1 MAKGSDRVKAQ
12 SVDSRI
18 QPEAHLVEHRGGNFR
33 VLPVQIRLASQEMM
47 QIVLLTSRF
56 PLPGR
61 SAERGYPVI
70 WLSAVRV
77 RIAPDIPISLWISPA
92 IAALAE
98 PIMLIRSVSKYHI
111 DNHFQTSLMRRSQ

>member
-1 MAKGSDRVKAQ
+1 AKNHQLPKKWVTRLRQKSGIFRVKLACRITSQFRVMARGSDRVKAQ

-18 QPEAHLVEHRGGNFR
+18 QTEAHLVEHRGGNFR

-70 WLSAVRV
+70 WL
-77 RIAPDIPISLWISPA
+77 
-92 IAALAE
+92 
-98 PIMLIRSVSKYHI
+98 
-111 DNHFQTSLMRRSQ
+111 